1 MNVVEKGALNQS
13 LAIYDEM
20 TQAVDERTLEI
31 IERRRKTAV
40 VRRRGWLVRRALV
53 LADVT
58 GLLLAF
64 IVAEIVVGPGEHPN
78 SWNEIIAF
86 LLTLPGWV
94 LGAKLYGLYDNDE
107 ETDQSLDR
115 RRVPGCVPPRHRWH
129 LGLLPRC
136 LDYRTRRPGTCSSW
150 SSSGVSRS
158 A

>member
-31 IERRRKTAV
+31 IERRRRTAV

-53 LADVT
+53 FADVT

-86 LLTLPGWV
+86 LLTLPG
-94 LGAKLYGLYDNDE
+94 LG
-107 ETDQSLDR
+107 SR
-115 RRVPGCVPPRHRWH
+115 REALWP
-129 LGLLPRC
+129 L
-136 LDYRTRRPGTCSSW
+136 
-150 SSSGVSRS
+150 
-158 A
+158 